1 MANDAQATGWLRHMA
16 TTEHHAPNPIVTH
29 QFASLAAVEGL
40 VHGVSTRAGGVSG
53 EPYGSLNLG
62 FHVGDEA
69 AHVLE
74 NRRRFCAA
82 VGVDADAVVAGD
94 QVLGNAV
101 AWVTEA
107 HRGRGAAELETALP
121 HTDALITD
129 AVDVPLMA
137 FSADCPLVLIV
148 EPRRR
153 AIGLAHASR
162 RGTLEHVAERTVAA
176 MVRLLDAEPAEMLA
190 AIAPSI
196 GPCCYEVGP
205 DLAAAVRDTYAD
217 SADFLAERDGRHTL
231 DLWAGNVSQLARAGI
246 PPSHIELPSVCT
258 RCHASRFFSHR
269 ASAGPTGRF
278 GAVLALT
285 GSADV
290 A

>member
-1 MANDAQATGWLRHMA
+1 MASDAQAAVYRRHMA
-16 TTEHHAPNPIVTH
+16 TTEPQAPNPIVTH
-29 QFASLAAVEGL
+29 QFASLAAVEGV
-40 VHGVSTRAGGVSG
+40 VHAVSTRAGGVSR

-69 AHVLE
+69 AHVLA
-74 NRRRFCAA
+74 NRRLFCAA

-94 QVLGNAV
+94 QVLGHAV
-101 AWVTEA
+101 AWVTES
-107 HRGRGAAELETALP
+107 HRGRGATDLESALP

-129 AVDVPLMA
+129 TPGVPLMA
-137 FSADCPLVLIV
+137 FSADCPLVLLV

-162 RGTLEHVAERTVAA
+162 RGTLEHVVERTVAA
-176 MVRLLDAEPAEMLA
+176 MVRLLDADPARMLA

-205 DLAAAVRDTYAD
+205 DLAADVHDTYAD
-217 SADFLAERDGRHTL
+217 SADFLAERDGRHFL
-231 DLWAGNVSQLARAGI
+231 DLWAANASQLSRAGI
-246 PPSHIELPSVCT
+246 PPSHIELPGVCT
-258 RCHASRFFSHR
+258 CCHASRFFSHR

-278 GAVLALT
+278 GAVLAL
-285 GSADV
+285 AAPPD
-290 A
+290 AA